1 MNEDRLFEQLKRE
14 VDLLGRALGK
24 AIRTLSGERM
34 LELEEQVRELTI
46 ALRQS
51 YTEATHKQL
60 QAIIRGLSLS
70 EAENMIRAFSTY
82 FHLVNLAEERHR
94 VRVNRERDKK
104 STPSFPRGES
114 FLALVGQLK
123 DLGLTYEQ
131 VVDLLSR
138 LRLHL
143 TFTAHPTETRRRT
156 QRYHISEIE
165 KLLEKGQGASLK
177 TPVSRSTLVEIYPS
191 AHYPSSQ
198 SIESLEARVA
208 LLWATSELRK
218 SRPSVED
225 EVKGGLFYTTETLWQ
240 TVPRLVDGLEK
251 AVEAHYGKLPD
262 LSPPLVFRSW
272 IGGDRDGNPN
282 VLPDVTDWAQSY
294 ARETAIRKFVEDVDG
309 LIRDLSLS
317 DDRIA
322 ITRELRLA
330 LEDHVKRFRL
340 TERFHGQPYRQF
352 GMGLRY
358 KLRSSLGE
366 QPGPGYTVTSE
377 LIEDLR
383 IAEVSLNQFGLGQIA
398 RASLRPLRLR
408 AEAFGLE
415 LVSLDLREES
425 RALTQAV
432 AELLKSAGV
441 HENYGALEPL
451 QREALLTQ
459 ELATARPLVWVGYR
473 PQTKTL
479 QTALEALRKWRSRG
493 AHVVSMTHYPSDLLE
508 VMLLAREVGLYR
520 PGRSLPFD
528 LVPLFETL
536 SDLQNAPGVVARLLD
551 NPVFRAHVHGRGGLE
566 VMIGYSDSNKDA
578 GFLAA
583 NWALYQAQES
593 ITATAKDRGVEVYY
607 FHGRGTSTARG
618 GGTAGRAMASLP
630 PGTVGSRMR
639 LTEQGEALADRY
651 AHPDL
656 AYRNLEQMLYHMALA
671 SARDLYGQAIPVGAA
686 WREAVQRAAQR
697 STEVYRELLLRPG
710 FFEFYEQL
718 TPIRE
723 IGTLNIASRPV
734 YRSGRVREIK
744 DLRAI
749 PWVMS
754 WTQVRLLVPGW
765 YGLAEGLEEIPLAL
779 RREMFEQWPFFA
791 TALDSAAVALA
802 KADLGIAREYLRL
815 VSPDLAERFFPSI
828 AGAFEKTKAILQ
840 ETFQNS
846 LLFRHPVLARQTEL
860 RNPYVDPISQVQVE
874 LLERYRRTPPEAPD
888 RTGLERALMLCVLGI
903 AAGLR
908 NAG

>member
-1 MNEDRLFEQLKRE
+1 MSEDRLFEQLKRE

-24 AIRTLSGERM
+24 AIRTLSGQRVF
-34 LELEEQVRELTI
+34 ELEEEVRELTK

-51 YTEATHKQL
+51 YSEATRQQL
-60 QAIIRGLSLS
+60 LSIVRGLSLA

-94 VRVNRERDKK
+94 VRVNREREKK
-104 STPSFPRGES
+104 STPQAPRGES

-123 DLGLTYEQ
+123 RQGLSYEQ
-131 VVDLLSR
+131 AVDVLSR

-165 KLLEKGQGASLK
+165 KLLDAAEREG
-177 TPVSRSTLVEIYPS
+177 PEDS
-191 AHYPSSQ
+191 AQENHAEAPPLIADANSQ
-198 SIESLEARVA
+198 LDARVA
-208 LLWATSELRK
+208 LLWGTSELRK

-225 EVKGGLFYTTETLWQ
+225 EVKGGLFYTTYTLWQ
-240 TVPRLVDGLEK
+240 AIPRLVDGLES
-251 AVEAHYGKLPD
+251 ALEAHYGLRPD

-282 VLPDVTDWAQSY
+282 VVPEVTSWAQNY
-294 ARETAIRKFVEDVDG
+294 ARETALRKFVEDVDG

-317 DDRIA
+317 EERIT
-322 ITRELRLA
+322 ISRELRLA
-330 LEDHVKRFRL
+330 LEDHARRL
-340 TERFHGQPYRQF
+340 ALPERFQGEPYRQF

-358 KLRSSLGE
+358 KLRALLGE
-366 QPGPGYTVTSE
+366 QTGPGYSSTHE
-377 LIEDLR
+377 FIGDLR
-383 IAEVSLNQFGLGQIA
+383 KAEASLNQLGLKEIS
-398 RASLRPLRLR
+398 RVSVRPLRLN

-425 RALTQAV
+425 RALTEAV
-432 AELLKSAGV
+432 AELLKTAGV
-441 HENYGALEPL
+441 HEHYVGLEPL

-459 ELATARPLVWVGYR
+459 ELATARPLAPVGYR
-473 PQTKTL
+473 PQTKAL
-479 QTALEALRKWRSRG
+479 QTALEALRNWRARG
-493 AHVVSMTHYPSDLLE
+493 AHVVSMTHHPSDLLE
-508 VMLLAREVGLYR
+508 VLLLAREVGLYR
-520 PGRSLPFD
+520 PGRALPFD
-528 LVPLFETL
+528 VVPLFETL
-536 SDLQNAPGVVARLLD
+536 GDLENAPEVVARLLD
-551 NPVFRAHVHGRGGLE
+551 NPVFMAHVQGRGGLE

-583 NWALYQAQES
+583 NWALYRAQEA
-593 ITATAKDRGVEVYY
+593 ITATAKSRGVQVYY

-618 GGTAGRAMASLP
+618 GGTAGRAIASLP

-656 AYRNLEQMLYHMALA
+656 AYRNLEQMLYHTALA
-671 SARDLYGQAIPVGAA
+671 SARDLYGQAEPLREA
-686 WREAVQRAAQR
+686 WREAMTRAARR

-723 IGTLNIASRPV
+723 IGALNIASRPV

-754 WTQVRLLVPGW
+754 WTQVRLLIPGW
-765 YGLAEGLEEIPLAL
+765 YGLAEGLEEIPLSL
-779 RREMFEQWPFFA
+779 RREMFAQWPFFA
-791 TALDSAAVALA
+791 TTLDSAAIALA

-815 VSPDLAERFFPSI
+815 VEPSLAERFFPSI
-828 AGAFEKTKAILQ
+828 ARAFEKTRAILE
-840 ETFQNS
+840 ETFQNT
-846 LLFRHPVLARQTEL
+846 LLFNHPVLARQTEL
-860 RNPYVDPISQVQVE
+860 RNPYVDPISLVQVE
-874 LLERYRRTPPEAPD
+874 LLERYRRTPPEAPE
-888 RTGLERALMLCVLGI
+888 RKGLERALMLSLLGI

>member
-1 MNEDRLFEQLKRE
+1 MSEDRLFEQLKRE

-24 AIRTLSGERM
+24 AIRTLSGERVF
-34 LELEEQVRELTI
+34 ELEEQIRELTKT
-46 ALRQS
+46 LRQS
-51 YTEATHKQL
+51 YAEATHQQL
-60 QAIIRGLSLS
+60 LQIVRGLSLT
-70 EAENMIRAFSTY
+70 EAESMIRAFSTY

-94 VRVNRERDKK
+94 VRVNREREKK
-104 STPSFPRGES
+104 STPTAPRGES

-123 DLGLTYEQ
+123 QQGLTYEET
-131 VVDLLSR
+131 VEVLAR

-156 QRYHISEIE
+156 QRYHLSEIE
-165 KLLEKGQGASLK
+165 KLLDKAERGAIEDPEPPENADAFAM
-177 TPVSRSTLVEIYPS
+177 TPP
-191 AHYPSSQ
+191 AHTSSQ
-198 SIESLEARVA
+198 LDARVA
-208 LLWATSELRK
+208 LLWGTSELRK

-225 EVKGGLFYTTETLWQ
+225 EVKGGLFYTTSTLWQ
-240 TVPRLVDGLEK
+240 AIPRLVEGLES
-251 AVEAHYGKLPD
+251 AVEAHYGRRPD
-262 LSPPLVFRSW
+262 LSPPVVFRSW

-282 VLPDVTDWAQSY
+282 VVPEVTAWAQNY
-294 ARETAIRKFVEDVDG
+294 ARETALRKFVEDVDG

-317 DDRIA
+317 DERIT

-330 LEDHVKRFRL
+330 LEEHAKRL
-340 TERFHGQPYRQF
+340 SLPERFQGEPYRQF

-358 KLRSSLGE
+358 KLRSMLGE
-366 QPGPGYTVTSE
+366 QPGPAYNATSE
-377 LIEDLR
+377 FVSDLGK
-383 IAEVSLNQFGLGQIA
+383 AERSLQQLGLGQIA
-398 RASLRPLRLR
+398 RASVRPLRLN

-425 RALTQAV
+425 RALTEAV
-432 AELLKSAGV
+432 AELLKTAGV
-441 HENYGALEPL
+441 HEHYGSLEPA

-459 ELATARPLVWVGYR
+459 ELATARPLAPVGYR
-473 PQTKTL
+473 PQTRAL
-479 QTALEALRKWRSRG
+479 QTALEALRHWRARG
-493 AHVVSMTHYPSDLLE
+493 AHVVSMTHSPSDLLE

-520 PGRSLPFD
+520 PGRALPFD
-528 LVPLFETL
+528 VVPLFETL
-536 SDLQNAPGVVARLLD
+536 GDLQNAPEVVGRLLD
-551 NPVFRAHVHGRGGLE
+551 NPVFMAHVQGRGGLE

-583 NWALYQAQES
+583 NWALYQAQEA
-593 ITATAKDRGVEVYY
+593 ITATARSRGVQVYY

-618 GGTAGRAMASLP
+618 GGTAGRAIASLP

-671 SARDLYGQAIPVGAA
+671 SARDRCEQAPPLREE
-686 WREAVQRAAQR
+686 WREAITRAAQR
-697 STEVYRELLLRPG
+697 STEVYRELLGRPG

-723 IGTLNIASRPV
+723 IGALNIASRPV
-734 YRSGRVREIK
+734 YRSGRVREIR

-754 WTQVRLLVPGW
+754 WTQVRLLIPGW

-779 RREMFEQWPFFA
+779 RREMWAGWPFFA
-791 TALDSAAVALA
+791 STLDSAALALA

-815 VSPDLAERFFPSI
+815 VKPDLAERFFPTI
-828 AGAFEKTKAILQ
+828 AQAFEKTRTLLE
-840 ETFQNS
+840 ETFQNP
-846 LLFRHPVLARQTEL
+846 LLHNHPVLARQTEL
-860 RNPYVDPISQVQVE
+860 RNPYVDPISLVQVE
-874 LLERYRRTPPEAPD
+874 LLERYRKTPPESPE
-888 RTGLERALMLCVLGI
+888 RGGLERALMLSLLGI